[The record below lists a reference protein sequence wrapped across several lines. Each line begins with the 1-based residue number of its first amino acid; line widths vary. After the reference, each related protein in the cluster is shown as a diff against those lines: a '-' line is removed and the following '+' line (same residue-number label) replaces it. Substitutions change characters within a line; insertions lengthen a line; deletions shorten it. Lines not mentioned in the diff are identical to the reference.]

1 MRRLGLVVLALLSG
15 LIAPRAATPESNEP
29 TQSCFTL
36 GKEENVCITEP
47 DYVADVCT
55 AISAYA
61 GHWQLP
67 EAFFARLIWQ
77 ESRFDPFAISPAGA
91 QGIAQFMPGT
101 ARLRRLDDPFD
112 PSPALAKSA
121 EYLRELELKY
131 GNLGLAA
138 AAYNAGENRISG
150 VVQIGRGV
158 PRETRAFVSII
169 TGRPIDYWLGEPS
182 EAVDYTLHPERD
194 FHAACVD
201 MASAT
206 PMPDFGPEP
215 AGWQPWGVLIFQNA
229 SRQIVTHRFEAVQAR
244 FPDVLGSEPMMLITA
259 RNPNF
264 GNQTRFSA
272 MVGRPTRAEAQ
283 SLCTALLR
291 AGGNCVVRKNGD

>member
-1 MRRLGLVVLALLSG
+1 MRRWGLVVLALLSG
-15 LIAPRAATPESNEP
+15 LIAPRAATPETDEP
-29 TQSCFTL
+29 IQSCFAL
-36 GKEENVCITEP
+36 SQEQNICITEP

-101 ARLRRLDDPFD
+101 ARLRRLSDPFD
-112 PSPALAKSA
+112 PSAALAKSA

-150 VVQIGRGV
+150 VIAIGRGV

-169 TGRPIDYWLGEPS
+169 TGRPIDYWLGEAGEP
-182 EAVDYTLHPERD
+182 VDYTLHPERD

-215 AGWQPWGVLIFQNA
+215 AGWQPWGVLIFQHA
-229 SRQIVTHRFEAVQAR
+229 SRQIVTQRFEAVQER
-244 FPDVLGSEPMMLITA
+244 FPDVLGSEAMMLITA

-272 MVGRPTRAEAQ
+272 MVGRQTRAEAQ
-283 SLCTALLR
+283 GLCTALLR

>member
-1 MRRLGLVVLALLSG
+1 MRFCLVLFMFLCGVT
-15 LIAPRAATPESNEP
+15 APRAATPEETEP
-29 TQSCFTL
+29 APSCFALST
-36 GKEENVCITEP
+36 EQDICITEP
-47 DYVADVCT
+47 NYVPDVCT
-55 AISAYA
+55 AIAAYA
-61 GHWQLP
+61 EHWQLP
-67 EAFFARLIWQ
+67 EGFFARLIWQ

-101 ARLRRLDDPFD
+101 ARLRRLADPFD

-150 VVQIGRGV
+150 VVNIGRGV
-158 PRETRAFVSII
+158 PGETRAFVSII
-169 TGRPIDYWLGEPS
+169 TGRPIDYWLE
-182 EAVDYTLHPERD
+182 EASPPVDYTLHPERD
-194 FHAACVD
+194 FHEACVD
-201 MASAT
+201 MAEAT

-215 AGWQPWGVLIFQNA
+215 AGWQPWGVLIFENA
-229 SRQIVTHRFEAVQAR
+229 SRQIVTRRFEAAQQR
-244 FPDVLGSEPMMLITA
+244 FPGVLGSEAMMLITA

-283 SLCTALLR
+283 ALCRNLMA
-291 AGGNCVVRKNGD
+291 AGGNCLVRKNGD